1 MRKTQLRP
9 TLTFQGKRNT
19 INIGIDVIRL
29 LGEPKYVCL
38 LQSLEG
44 DSVAITP
51 CEPENNMSFE
61 VPERFLVDRNSKF
74 QIHSKQ
80 FVRTVLTSCGMDPD
94 NTYVFAG
101 ENDAAR
107 NAVVFTLKRTAAES

>member
-1 MRKTQLRP
+1 MSKMQPRP

-38 LQSLEG
+38 LQSHEG

-51 CEPENNMSFE
+51 CERENNMSFE
-61 VPERFLVDRNSKF
+61 VPARFLVDRNSKF

-80 FVRTVLTSCGMDPD
+80 FVRTVLTSCGMDPN

-101 ENDAAR
+101 ESDADR
-107 NAVVFTLKRTAAES
+107 NAVVFSLKPAAAE